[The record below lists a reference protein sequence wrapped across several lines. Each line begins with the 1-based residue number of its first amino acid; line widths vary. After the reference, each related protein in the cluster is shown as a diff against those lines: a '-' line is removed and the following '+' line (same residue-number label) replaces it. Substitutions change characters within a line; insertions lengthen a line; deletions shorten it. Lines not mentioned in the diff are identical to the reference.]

1 MKIGKQQSKIVMR
14 QLPENYARH
23 SFVLIGI
30 GIDENNTM
38 QIKSVFQLKTIGATV
53 SIGL

>member
-23 SFVLIGI
+23 SFERFLGVNRLVL
-30 GIDENNTM
+30 TR
-38 QIKSVFQLKTIGATV
+38 TIQCT
-53 SIGL
+53 